1 MSWRLKERMIALMK
15 TQKKLAGIIALV
27 AVAAVI
33 LIVWNRPETKK
44 PIEQREQIVQQAL
57 AVERVQLSNAVQ

>member
-1 MSWRLKERMIALMK
+1 MSWRLKERMIALLK
-15 TQKKLAGIIALV
+15 TKKKLAGIIALV

-44 PIEQREQIVQQAL
+44 PIEQREQIVL
-57 AVERVQLSNAVQ
+57 